1 MDFLV
6 QSHLNTFFQNSTP
19 YGDASF
25 NEENAHKLWTGC
37 IKIPSSTGGLLGKNS
52 PSLATYSH
60 LNIILKVAKIQL
72 NSSHLMSKS
81 STLLGPRTKVICKK
95 NNK

>member
-6 QSHLNTFFQNSTP
+6 QSHLNTFIQNSTL
-19 YGDASF
+19 YRDVSF
-25 NEENAHKLWTGC
+25 NEENGHKLWTGY

-60 LNIILKVAKIQL
+60 LNIILEVAKIQL
-72 NSSHLMSKS
+72 NSSHV
-81 STLLGPRTKVICKK
+81 KVKYIAGSM
-95 NNK
+95 NESHM